1 MSLRVTGGEAR
12 GRLVASPSANN
23 VRPTASKVR
32 QSIFNILG
40 QKVQGARFLDL
51 FAGTGIMG
59 LEALSRGASTLVS
72 VEMNPNLSRALQ
84 KTLTQFS
91 FQAELRVGD
100 VKNEI
105 AKLAKYGTKS
115 EKSACFDII
124 YADPPYKNPLM
135 ESLVELIASHE
146 LLAQEGILIVEHAN
160 TKDALCPKAHGKL
173 NLFDKRD
180 YGQTSLSFFKNE
192 IVTGERS

>member
-12 GRLVASPSANN
+12 GRLVSSPSADN

-40 QKVQGARFLDL
+40 QNVRGARFLDL

-59 LEALSRGASTLVS
+59 LEALSRGAGALVS
-72 VEMNPNLSRALQ
+72 VEMNPNLSKALQ
-84 KTLTQFS
+84 KTLIQFS
-91 FQAELRVGD
+91 FQADLRVGD

-115 EKSACFDII
+115 QKNCVFDII
-124 YADPPYKNPLM
+124 YADPPYKNELM
-135 ESLVELIASHE
+135 ETLVQLIESND
-146 LLAQEGILIVEHAN
+146 LLAQDGILIIEHAN
-160 TKDALCPKAHGKL
+160 TRDALRPMPYGKL
-173 NLFDKRD
+173 ACYDKRD
-180 YGQTSLSFFKNE
+180 YGQTSVSFFKNE
-192 IVTGERS
+192 NQTGDH

>member
-59 LEALSRGASTLVS
+59 LEALSRGAQNLVS

-91 FQAELRVGD
+91 FQADLRVGD
-100 VKNEI
+100 VKSEI
-105 AKLAKYGTKS
+105 AKLAKYGLKS
-115 EKSACFDII
+115 DKSPRFDII

-135 ESLVELIASHE
+135 ESIVELIFSNEILASD
-146 LLAQEGILIVEHAN
+146 GILIVEHAN
-160 TKDALCPKAHGKL
+160 TKDALCPKSFDTL
-173 NLFDKRD
+173 VLFDKRD
-180 YGQTSLSFFKNE
+180 YGQTSLSFFKF
-192 IVTGERS
+192 GD